1 MMQTVIRSVMFVIRR
16 AVSVLASEDAV
27 SKRSILP
34 VAWVGAVMMA
44 ATIVL
49 SMPQKAHADYCWSVW
64 DCDLDTTP
72 KIDCDWWCD
81 HECDTCSSGCVKYGS
96 SGRYR
101 CRCGSP

>member
-1 MMQTVIRSVMFVIRR
+1 MLMYIRR
-16 AVSVLASEDAV
+16 VMCVLASEDAV

-44 ATIVL
+44 AAIVL
-49 SMPQKAHADYCWSVW
+49 SMPEKAHADYCWTAW

-72 KIDCDWWCD
+72 KIDCGWWC
-81 HECDTCSSGCVKYGS
+81 EEKCYTYSSGCVKYGS